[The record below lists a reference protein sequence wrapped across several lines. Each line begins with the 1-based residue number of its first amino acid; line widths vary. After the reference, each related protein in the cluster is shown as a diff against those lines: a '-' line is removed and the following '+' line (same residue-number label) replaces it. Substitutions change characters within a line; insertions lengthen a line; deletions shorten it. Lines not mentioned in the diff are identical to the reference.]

1 MPIFATIFKLMK
13 RYKILSGLVL
23 ASLLF
28 VGFYLPFRSEKKD
41 KVIMELVY
49 NALSN
54 YHFNPQAVNDD
65 FSAEAF
71 QEYLESIDIGKRL
84 ITQQD
89 VDRMVSYRNQLDDAL
104 KTGDMEFFE
113 LSYKIIEERIVQT
126 EKMCMDL
133 LNKPFDFS
141 KKEEFESDPEK
152 VSFAKNDKDLQ
163 DRWRKYLKYRVMGRI
178 YDRQQE
184 QEKALEEK
192 DTSMTQKTFAEL
204 EIEGRERE
212 RELHE
217 EWFKNLKDFDRLDW
231 MGIFVN
237 SLTTL
242 YDPHTEYFPPKQ
254 QESFEIEMSGQFEG
268 IGAQLNAKG
277 DYIVI
282 EKIITG
288 SACYRQGELEVGD
301 KILKV
306 GQGEEEPIDVVGM
319 SVRKIITYIR
329 GKKGTEVRL
338 TVRKLDGTKKVIPII
353 RDVVELESTF
363 ARSAVVE
370 ENGLKIGYI
379 KLPRFYVDFYNQ
391 GNRNC
396 ADDVRKELEKLK
408 AEGISGVVLD
418 LRNNGG
424 GSLPGVVDMVGL
436 FIEKGPVVQ
445 VKSSGGTTQVLSDD
459 APDVVWDGPLVVLVN
474 QFSASASEIFA
485 AAIQDYNRG
494 VVMGST
500 HTFGKGTVQNVM
512 DMDRAVGFS
521 MSDVKPLGALKLT
534 IQKFYRINGG
544 TTQLNGVSSDVILP
558 DSYSYIEFGERE
570 QKHALEYDEIA
581 PANYRPFA
589 TGAYKKAIEHAR
601 SRVATN
607 PKFVSIDAYA
617 KELKEKRD
625 LTKTPLEWNAFNA
638 FMKAED
644 AESEGYKDLF
654 QADEPIGVAFLTGQ
668 ADEFGEDESK
678 KSEYERWHKALQKD
692 LYLRE
697 AHALISDVL
706 KN

>member
-1 MPIFATIFKLMK
+1 MK

-54 YHFNPQAVNDD
+54 YHFNPQAVNDE

-89 VDRMVSYRNQLDDAL
+89 VDRLMVYRNQLDDAL

-113 LSYKIIEERIVQT
+113 LSHKIIEDRLVQT
-126 EKMCMDL
+126 EKMCMEL
-133 LNKPFDFS
+133 LTKPFDFD
-141 KKEEFESDPEK
+141 KKEDFESDPEK
-152 VSFAKNDKDLQ
+152 VTFAKNDKDLQ
-163 DRWRKYLKYRVMGRI
+163 DRWRKYLKYRVLGRI

-184 QEKALEEK
+184 QAKALEEN
-192 DTSMTQKTFAEL
+192 DTTMTQKSFAEL

-268 IGAQLNAKG
+268 IGAQLNTKG
-277 DYIVI
+277 DYVVI

-306 GQGEEEPIDVVGM
+306 GQGDEEPIDVVGM

-338 TVRKLDGTKKVIPII
+338 TVRKIDGSKKVIPIV

-363 ARSAVVE
+363 ARSAVAE
-370 ENGLKIGYI
+370 ENGVKVGYI

-391 GNRNC
+391 SNRNC

-408 AEGISGVVLD
+408 AEGVSGIVLD

-445 VKSSGGTTQVLSDD
+445 VKSSGGTTQVLSDE
-459 APDVVWDGPLVVLVN
+459 ASDVVWSGPLVVLVN

-494 VVMGST
+494 VVMGSN

-544 TTQLNGVSSDVILP
+544 TTQLNGVSSDVVLP
-558 DSYSYIEFGERE
+558 DSYSYIELGERE
-570 QKHALEYDEIA
+570 QKHALAYDEIS
-581 PANYRPFA
+581 PAKYKPFA
-589 TGAYKKAIEHAR
+589 KDIYKTAVERAR
-601 SRVATN
+601 SRVANN

-617 KELKEKRD
+617 KELKAKRD
-625 LTKTPLEWNAFNA
+625 LTKTPLEWKAFNA

-644 AESEGYKDLF
+644 DASEGYKDLF
-654 QADEPIGVAFLTGQ
+654 QAEEPIGINFLKGQ
-668 ADEFGEDESK
+668 EDEFASDESK
-678 KSEYERWHKALQKD
+678 KTEYERWHKALQKD

-697 AHALISDVL
+697 AHTLLSDVL